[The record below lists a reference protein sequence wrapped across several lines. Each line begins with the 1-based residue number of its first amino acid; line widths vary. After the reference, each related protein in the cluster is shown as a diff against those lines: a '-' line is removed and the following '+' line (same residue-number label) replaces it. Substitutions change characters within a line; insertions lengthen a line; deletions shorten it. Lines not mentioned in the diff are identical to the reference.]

1 MQNISQN
8 NNHNNL
14 NKGIDVRLYWTDAI
28 WASGIGL
35 LFVAS
40 LELFYRMIVK
50 YNGKYPSD
58 MRAFTHGAVTDGEI
72 HTRFIESL
80 FQVFYNL
87 NHATIEMNIY
97 LATVIAAIIVSNF
110 VLLRYFLLK
119 DGAYESMPRWAVQT
133 AAFVSFFTGPI
144 YFPILHE
151 WYYLHSFASFA
162 WQSPTY
168 QTMVLFSLIAFVC
181 FLVMYLNYEERISAP
196 WWIATCFTAL
206 LSASAKPSHII
217 DFIPAMVV
225 LFLFELF
232 SDGIEKAKNKLK
244 KLFIMGCS
252 LIPSGIYIIWLHT
265 MEFGEVNKDGEE
277 HHVIVGLHVLLGHK
291 DGLTM
296 FLFGV
301 TFAIVVFIAN
311 YKRFKESKY
320 FLSALVFVM
329 GVVQWAFVTETGEN
343 AKHGNFDWG
352 LLFGDYLITLVCF
365 AILLQNIYNKDS
377 LFNGNKNKQ
386 RVYFVITGIVL
397 LLSVLSQLNYFMI
410 ILSGRSYMK

>member
-1 MQNISQN
+1 MQKPIQKN
-8 NNHNNL
+8 NCGLKN
-14 NKGIDVRLYWTDAI
+14 GIDIRLYWTDAI
-28 WASGIGL
+28 WASGICL
-35 LFVAS
+35 MFIAS

-97 LATVIAAIIVSNF
+97 LAAVIAAILVSNF
-110 VLLRYFLLK
+110 IVLRFFLK
-119 DGAYESMPRWAVQT
+119 RDGIYDSMPRWVVQ
-133 AAFVSFFTGPI
+133 AMSFIAFFTGPI

-151 WYYLHSFASFA
+151 WFYLHSFASFA

-168 QTMVLFSLIAFVC
+168 QTMVLFSLLAMLS
-181 FLVMYLNYEERISAP
+181 FLAMYLDYEEGISIL
-196 WWIATCFTAL
+196 WWIATCITAL

-217 DFIPAMVV
+217 DFIPAMII

-232 SDGIEKAKNKLK
+232 SDGLEEAKKK
-244 KLFIMGCS
+244 FSKLFIMGS
-252 LIPSGIYIIWLHT
+252 ALIPSGIYILWLH
-265 MEFGEVNKDGEE
+265 GEE

-291 DGLTM
+291 GAIAM
-296 FLFGV
+296 FFFGI
-301 TFAIVVFIAN
+301 TFAILIFIVN
-311 YKRFKESKY
+311 KDRFKESKY
-320 FLSALVFVM
+320 LLTALIFLMSVI
-329 GVVQWAFVTETGEN
+329 QWAFVTETGEN

-365 AILLQNIYNKDS
+365 SIFLQNIYNRDTF
-377 LFNGNKNKQ
+377 LNGNKTKQ
-386 RVYFVITGIVL
+386 RIYFALSGIVL
-397 LLSVLSQLNYFMI
+397 LLSVLSQVTYFMI